1 MKKLSFMLA
10 VLVLVISSFTA
21 CMAADYSYEDVLGWS
36 WDEILEAARNEGT
49 VNMACWDSESEWIQV
64 YDVLRE
70 QYGIDV
76 NVVIGEKN
84 QLMNKVLIEKDDAA
98 SSIDIIMLA
107 GETVNGLLGGDT
119 LAPDMLTKLEAKDD
133 LVPGLSK
140 IKEGVENTENW
151 WVPIN
156 ISPAGW
162 VYNKSFLSE
171 DQLPQ
176 NMEEL
181 TAFIQANPG
190 RFGMCIPEKG
200 GTGQAQMESII
211 AAMTG
216 GLDQYLVAEGNVV
229 DETLHESWS
238 SVWDWFEANKAN
250 IAFTTGNSDS
260 LTRLND
266 GELWLTTAW
275 NSSLYKAVYVNGT
288 LSIDWGFYVP
298 EMGLAYSGDT
308 LSVVK
313 NTGKPAAALF
323 VLNWLASPDGQAAL
337 VEKMGWVPSNLTVD
351 CDVQLLPEE
360 DAARNVSW
368 MAACYKT
375 QYIADFNEKVLAN

>member
-1 MKKLSFMLA
+1 MKKMSFVLA
-10 VLVLVISSFTA
+10 VLVLVFCTA
-21 CMAADYSYEDVLGWS
+21 AVCLAADYSYEDVLGWS
-36 WDEILEAARNEGT
+36 WEEILEAAKKEGT
-49 VNMACWDSESEWIQV
+49 INMACWDSETEWIQV
-64 YDVLRE
+64 FDALRE

-84 QLMNKVLIEKDDAA
+84 QLMNKILIEKDDPA
-98 SSIDIIMLA
+98 STIDIIMLA

-119 LAPDMLTKLEAKDD
+119 LAAGTLTKMEAKDD
-133 LVPGLSK
+133 LIEGLSL
-140 IKEGVENTENW
+140 IKEGVENSGNW

-156 ISPAGW
+156 INPAGW
-162 VYNKSFLSE
+162 VYNKNFLSE

-190 RFGMCIPEKG
+190 RFGFCIPEKG
-200 GTGQAQMESII
+200 GTGQAQMEEII
-211 AAMTG
+211 ANLTG
-216 GLDQYLVAEGNVV
+216 GLDQYLLAEGNVV
-229 DETLHESWS
+229 DEKLHETWAT
-238 SVWDWFEANKAN
+238 VWEWFETNKAN

-275 NSSLYKAVYVNGT
+275 NSSLYKAAYVNGT
-288 LSIDWGFYVP
+288 LGIDWGFYVP

-323 VLNWLASPDGQAAL
+323 VMNWLSSQDGQQQL
-337 VEKMGWVPSNLTVD
+337 VDKMKWVPSNLSVD
-351 CDVQLLPEE
+351 ADLRLLTPEYG
-360 DAARNVSW
+360 ARSVSW
-368 MAACYKT
+368 MSACYKV